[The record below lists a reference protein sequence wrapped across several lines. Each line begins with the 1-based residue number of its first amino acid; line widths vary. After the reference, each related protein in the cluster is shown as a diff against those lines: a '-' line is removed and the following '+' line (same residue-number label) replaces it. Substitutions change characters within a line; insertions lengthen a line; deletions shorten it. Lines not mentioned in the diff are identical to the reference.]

1 MLLSHEIL
9 SGRFSGR
16 VAERLVEEKHMTT
29 ARSADRGR
37 ASKEEHEIVNESLAG
52 LVFT

>member
-1 MLLSHEIL
+1 MLLPYEIL

-16 VAERLVEEKHMTT
+16 VAERLVEEKRMTT
-29 ARSADRGR
+29 ARFADRGM
-37 ASKEEHEIVNESLAG
+37 ASKEEHEIVNESLVG